1 MLLLGMRDYET
12 ECCKAW

>member
-1 MLLLGMRDYET
+1 MLLLGMRGYET